1 MGGAVGGRF
10 TNAPLGHL
18 EGREEGERIG
28 NVTRWAEFN
37 IYVGKPVVSGTFNS
51 RLTAILHGQCD
62 PEAASSIFSNPLL
75 AAKTTLIP
83 LDLTHQVLATQEV
96 QQLLLHGTP
105 LPPALPPSTTSSPP
119 APLLPTSADPAPS
132 QSQPSTLR
140 RMLHDLLT
148 FFAHTYASVFGI
160 TAGPPLHDPLA
171 VAVLLSNL
179 NPSNRLPALSF
190 TPHEAPSPYFSSTPY
205 ETHQATQPHE
215 AHSPCT
221 PHGAHSP
228 FTPHEAHPPTPESFA
243 ITITT
248 IGLHSALESESAE
261 VGRTV
266 VRKLAPGAMGV
277 SIPRGV
283 DVAAFWGLLEGCV
296 RAAEVAVEGKRP

>member
-1 MGGAVGGRF
+1 
-10 TNAPLGHL
+10 
-18 EGREEGERIG
+18 
-28 NVTRWAEFN
+28 
-37 IYVGKPVVSGTFNS
+37 
-51 RLTAILHGQCD
+51 
-62 PEAASSIFSNPLL
+62 
-75 AAKTTLIP
+75 
-83 LDLTHQVLATQEV
+83 
-96 QQLLLHGTP
+96 
-105 LPPALPPSTTSSPP
+105 
-119 APLLPTSADPAPS
+119 
-132 QSQPSTLR
+132 
-140 RMLHDLLT
+140 MLHDLLT

-190 TPHEAPSPYFSSTPY
+190 TPDEAHSPYFSSTPY
-205 ETHQATQPHE
+205 EPHQATQPHE
-215 AHSPCT
+215 AHSPFT
-221 PHGAHSP
+221 PHEARSP

-248 IGLHSALESESAE
+248 AGLHSALESESGE

-277 SIPRGV
+277 RIPRGV

-296 RAAEVAVEGKRP
+296 RAAEVTMEGKRL